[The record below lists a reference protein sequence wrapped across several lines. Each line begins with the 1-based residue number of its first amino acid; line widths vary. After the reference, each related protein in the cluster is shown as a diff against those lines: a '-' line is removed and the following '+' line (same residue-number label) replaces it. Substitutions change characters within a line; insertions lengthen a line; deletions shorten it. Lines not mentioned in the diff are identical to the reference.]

1 MTASPSPERDSA
13 PSIHVPVL
21 VREVLQCLNLRPDAI
36 VVDATFGGGGH
47 ASHIL
52 QALGPDGL
60 LIGLDRDPLVIQKG
74 TERFTDPRCRLF
86 HRSYIELPA
95 ALNDAGVKLCDA
107 VLVDLGLSSDQLAD
121 ASRGF
126 GIQTGGPLDLR
137 FNPQQGESAADLLQR
152 ATEAEL
158 TQIVRDFGE
167 EPKAALIARRI
178 VETRSSSPIT
188 STGDLVRL
196 IGQVSLASR
205 GIHPAT
211 LVIQAL
217 RIAVNHEL
225 DAVQTLLTDVLPA
238 CLKPGGRAAI
248 IAFHSLEDRIVKQTF
263 RNRDVWDEVTKKPI
277 TASPKEVRLNPRSR
291 SAKLRSAALK
301 SSIGHGG
308 SS

>member
-1 MTASPSPERDSA
+1 MTASPSPDRDSA

-21 VREVLQCLNLRPDAI
+21 VREVLQCLDLRPDSI
-36 VVDATFGGGGH
+36 IIDATFGGGGH

-52 QALGPDGL
+52 KSLGPNGL
-60 LIGLDRDPLVIQKG
+60 LIGLDLDPLAIQRG
-74 TERFTDPRCRLF
+74 LERFADPRCRLLN
-86 HRSYIELPA
+86 RSYIELPA
-95 ALNDAGVKLCDA
+95 ALHEVGLTHCDA

-137 FNPQQGESAADLLQR
+137 FNPSQGESAADLLQR
-152 ATEAEL
+152 ASEAEL
-158 TQIVRDFGE
+158 TRIFRDFGE
-167 EPKAALIARRI
+167 EPKAHLIARKI
-178 VETRSSSPIT
+178 VETRAASPINT
-188 STGDLVRL
+188 TDDLARL
-196 IGQVSLASR
+196 IGQVSPASR

-225 DAVQTLLTDVLPA
+225 DAVQALVSEVLPA
-238 CLKPGGRAAI
+238 CLKPGGRAVI
-248 IAFHSLEDRIVKQTF
+248 ISFHSLEDRIVKQAF

-301 SSIGHGG
+301 SSNGHGG